1 MAWWSLLSFW
11 SVDVLFQC
19 QKPPFLPNPPS
30 DTKATPRGRLLRDV
44 DPILPQQWSTSKR
57 QRGHI
62 CQAVVWRT
70 CEFPVLNAWW
80 LRPNCFGLPQYWGF
94 VWLRCDY
101 PSIEDFCWLRYGFG
115 VNNWEEMKP
124 QDWSFLVSIHPFWE
138 DQKWFKPC
146 FIWSSQRTSNLLR
159 SFLENILF

>member
-1 MAWWSLLSFW
+1 MFGLMIFAVFWWSF
-11 SVDVLFQC
+11 DVLCQC
-19 QKPPFLPNPPS
+19 QFSIFDQPPIRLSDAPGSPASRRRPDTSAARVPAAPARSHLPGCSLAHLRVPS
-30 DTKATPRGRLLRDV
+30 AQCLVVETQLFWITPV
-44 DPILPQQWSTSKR
+44 
-57 QRGHI
+57 
-62 CQAVVWRT
+62 
-70 CEFPVLNAWW
+70 
-80 LRPNCFGLPQYWGF
+80 F

-101 PSIEDFCWLRYGFG
+101 PSIEDFCWLRCGFE

-146 FIWSSQRTSNLLR
+146 FIWSSQTTSNLLR